1 MLYRRGVFYSQQQG
15 VGDFTRYY
23 LGEKPDITKDF
34 VVNDAVVTDFRKYLD
49 KQKIKYTDA
58 DIQANIVWL
67 KWQIKREVFTSYF
80 GLNDG
85 YKVELQDDV
94 QLEKAIDLIPQA
106 KALYQ
111 NARKILAER
120 NAGQL
125 SQPQ

>member
-58 DIQANIVWL
+58 DIQANINWL

-94 QLEKAIDLIPQA
+94 QLEKAVELIPQA

-111 NARKILAER
+111 NARKILADR
-120 NAGQL
+120 QAGQL

>member
-1 MLYRRGVFYSQQQG
+1 
-15 VGDFTRYY
+15 
-23 LGEKPDITKDF
+23 
-34 VVNDAVVTDFRKYLD
+34 VNDAVVSEFRKYLE
-49 KQKIKYTDA
+49 KQKIKYSDA

-67 KWQIKREVFTSYF
+67 KWQIKREVFTAYF

-94 QLEKAIDLIPQA
+94 QLEKAVELIPQA

-111 NARKILAER
+111 NARKILADR
-120 NAGQL
+120 QAGQL